1 MFGASLSDR
10 ANLPRCKCCYNCI
23 RRDSQDGCQDCNL
36 FLDRFFPKV
45 SKVKMTKTVSSE
57 IKEALSELF
66 SVCEISYI
74 KVENKLEV
82 SCNNFIGDLLKVV
95 DELKQPSDIVR
106 FWHIETDLAVKVF
119 SVLYD
124 VLFSGAE
131 EYVEEDESVLEDSEY
146 ESSDDDEDEDVSWEE
161 LNTAGNSSDD
171 EL

>member
-1 MFGASLSDR
+1 M
-10 ANLPRCKCCYNCI
+10 
-23 RRDSQDGCQDCNL
+23 
-36 FLDRFFPKV
+36 KV
-45 SKVKMTKTVSSE
+45 TKSVSSE
-57 IKEALSELF
+57 VQEALTELF
-66 SVCEISYI
+66 SVCEISCI

-82 SCNNFIGDLLKVV
+82 SCNSFIGDLLRVV

-131 EYVEEDESVLEDSEY
+131 EYIEEDDSVLEDNEY
-146 ESSDDDEDEDVSWEE
+146 ESSDEDEDVSWEE
-161 LNTAGNSSDD
+161 LNIAGTSSDD

>member
-1 MFGASLSDR
+1 M
-10 ANLPRCKCCYNCI
+10 
-23 RRDSQDGCQDCNL
+23 
-36 FLDRFFPKV
+36 KV
-45 SKVKMTKTVSSE
+45 TKSVTSE
-57 IKEALSELF
+57 IQEALSELF
-66 SVCEISYI
+66 SVCEISCI

-82 SCNNFIGDLLKVV
+82 SCNSFIGDLLRVV

-131 EYVEEDESVLEDSEY
+131 EYIEEDESVLEDNEY

-161 LNTAGNSSDD
+161 LNIAGTSSDD